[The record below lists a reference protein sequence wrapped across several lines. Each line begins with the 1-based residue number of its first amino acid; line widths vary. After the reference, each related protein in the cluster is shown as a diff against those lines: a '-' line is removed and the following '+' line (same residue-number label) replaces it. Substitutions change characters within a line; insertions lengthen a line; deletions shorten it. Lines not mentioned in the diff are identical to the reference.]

1 MNISFV
7 LLFIIIVLHVKP
19 TDGNK
24 NQIKSKTCTPYI
36 LLLQTDGIFLF
47 SNKSW
52 EDSDINKNYR
62 ELRNQRYH
70 INWQTGKKEE
80 F

>member
-24 NQIKSKTCTPYI
+24 NQIKSKTCTPY
-36 LLLQTDGIFLF
+36 LLQTDGIFLF

-70 INWQTGKKEE
+70 INWLTGKKEE